1 MRILVVEDDPN
12 LKDQIKQ
19 SLEDSGYSVDSAVDG
34 EEGHFLGD
42 TEPYDAVVLDLGLPK
57 VMVPVLEKWRKE
69 KNFPV
74 LILLQEINGVIKFLD
89 LTQVLMIM

>member
-12 LKDQIKQ
+12 LKNQIKQ
-19 SLEDSGYSVDSAVDG
+19 SLEDNGYSVDSALDG

-57 VMVPVLEKWRKE
+57 VDGISVLK
-69 KNFPV
+69 
-74 LILLQEINGVIKFLD
+74 NGVKIKRIF
-89 LTQVLMIM
+89 QF